1 MACFRMENGE
11 SGQSESN
18 DKIIKGY
25 SDFMTRVTQFEDLV
39 SMGSRLLVGFQQALG
54 FLRRPPIDK
63 TSTMVERIIKA
74 HGSRRFLSY
83 AEAGWVNS
91 HDSAQNVSKLHTCL
105 LGLQNHLNKARVVV
119 SELERLLDDAASVVQ
134 TANEKYEDV
143 SYNLDSLSDNEEMP
157 LSDPSK
163 PEITDYA
170 AMMAIIYSM
179 VKQDYT
185 MQVRIVSSLNHKSS
199 TEELETYCQMWSL
212 RPFVDDDIMHKA
224 WKLVSLRPF
233 GHGSAKY

>member
-1 MACFRMENGE
+1 MENGKP
-11 SGQSESN
+11 GQSESK
-18 DKIIKGY
+18 DKIIEGY

-54 FLRRPPIDK
+54 FLRRPPIDM

-74 HGSRRFLSY
+74 HGSRRVLSY

-91 HDSAQNVSKLHTCL
+91 HDSVQNVSKS
-105 LGLQNHLNKARVVV
+105 KVVI

-134 TANEKYEDV
+134 TANGKYEDV
-143 SYNLDSLSDNEEMP
+143 SYNSDSLSDNEEMP

-199 TEELETYCQMWSL
+199 PEELETYCQMWSL